1 MLSIGPES
9 LQEDS
14 GFWGLTL
21 KVWYSS
27 WLQVEIPL
35 LLE

>member
-14 GFWGLTL
+14 GFEVLTL

-27 WLQVEIPL
+27 WLQVEIAL